1 LLPVSKE
8 MCHCEAGKLIGQQS
22 ATEVRTRDHDRLQRA
37 RGVYIHVPYCVT
49 RCGYCDF
56 NTYTPGEVDVATRD
70 YAIAARREIQHAGT
84 LWQPG
89 SIDTVFFGGG
99 TPTMLDS
106 QDLLGIL
113 HAVRDTFGLAADAE
127 VTVEANPD
135 SVDERSLAHLRAGG
149 ITRVSFGVQSL
160 APHVLS
166 VLDRTHT
173 PGRAVAAI
181 AEARAAGFD
190 HVSADIIYAT
200 PGESDD
206 DLVRT
211 LEGLLS
217 SGIDHLSAYS
227 LIIEP
232 GTRLAARVKRGE
244 IPPVDDDVAAA
255 RYGLVDSYA
264 QRSGMRWYEV
274 SNWSL
279 PGGECRHNLGYWRG
293 GEWWAIGPGAH
304 GFVGSRRWWNV
315 KHPAAYLD
323 RIAHTGSAVADFEEI
338 DEATARLE
346 RIMLGMRVR
355 EGVEL
360 ADLSES
366 GRSAVSRL
374 MREGLIET
382 VRDRITLTDRGRLL
396 ADAVIRD
403 IT

>member
-1 LLPVSKE
+1 MHQSEFAMKTWQQ
-8 MCHCEAGKLIGQQS
+8 LIGQQPVS
-22 ATEVRTRDHDRLQRA
+22 AEQGAGNEPMRRA

-70 YAIAARREIQHAGT
+70 YAKAARREIRHAGEM
-84 LWQPG
+84 WQPG

-99 TPTMLDS
+99 TPTMLDAK
-106 QDLLGIL
+106 DLLEIL
-113 HAVRDTFGLAADAE
+113 ETVKDTFGLAEDVE

-135 SVDERSLAHLRAGG
+135 SVDQGKLESLRSGG
-149 ITRVSFGVQSL
+149 ITRVSMGVQSL
-160 APHVLS
+160 SPRVLD

-181 AEARAAGFD
+181 ADARAAGFE

-206 DLVRT
+206 DLVGT
-211 LEGLLS
+211 LEGLFE

-227 LIIEP
+227 LIVEP
-232 GTRLAARVKRGE
+232 GTRLAARVKRGDV
-244 IPPVDDDVAAA
+244 PPVDDDVAAH
-255 RYGLVDSYA
+255 RYGLVEKYA
-264 QRSGMRWYEV
+264 QQSGMQWYEV

-279 PGGECRHNLGYWRG
+279 PGGECRHNLGYWQG
-293 GEWWAIGPGAH
+293 GEWWAVGPGAH
-304 GFVGSRRWWNV
+304 GYVGTVRWWNV

-323 RIAHTGSAVADFEEI
+323 QIAASGTAVAGFEEI

-346 RIMLGMRVR
+346 HIMLALRVR
-355 EGVEL
+355 EGVSMSH
-360 ADLSES
+360 LSES
-366 GRSAVSRL
+366 RRPAVL
-374 MREGLIET
+374 ALTREGLLEA
-382 VRDRITLTDRGRLL
+382 VSGQLVLTDRGRLF